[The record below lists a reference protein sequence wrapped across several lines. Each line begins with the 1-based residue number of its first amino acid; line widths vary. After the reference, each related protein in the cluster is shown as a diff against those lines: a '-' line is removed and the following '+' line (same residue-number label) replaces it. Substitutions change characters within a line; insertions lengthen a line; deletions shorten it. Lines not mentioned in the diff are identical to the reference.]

1 MKWYHW
7 TQKSIQYWLEGQI
20 QQIYWIKIKLEMWP
34 QVVTVMFLWLAFTL
48 GCYIL
53 YHLIDYMNNKPP
65 GQQTLLDVLYSKMLI
80 LYIAIGLIF
89 SINFTLQEVEHR
101 SMISTML
108 VGYGSST
115 LVFGVLIHFTI
126 CGALRFVMI
135 YSPAYL
141 SQVPDQKVEI
151 WVW

>member
-1 MKWYHW
+1 
-7 TQKSIQYWLEGQI
+7 
-20 QQIYWIKIKLEMWP
+20 MWP
-34 QVVTVMFLWLAFTL
+34 QIVTILFLWLAFTL
-48 GCYIL
+48 GFYIL
-53 YHLIDYMNNKPP
+53 YHLFDYMNNKPP
-65 GQQTLLDVLYSKMLI
+65 GQQTLLDVLYSQMLI

-101 SMISTML
+101 SIISTML

-126 CGALRFVMI
+126 CGALRFILI
-135 YSPAYL
+135 YSPEVL
-141 SQVPDQKVEI
+141 NDVPDQKVEN